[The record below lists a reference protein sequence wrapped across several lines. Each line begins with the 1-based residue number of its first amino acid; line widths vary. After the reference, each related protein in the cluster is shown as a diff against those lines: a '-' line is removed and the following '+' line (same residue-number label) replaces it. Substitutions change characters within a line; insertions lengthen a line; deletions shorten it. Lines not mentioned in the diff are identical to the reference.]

1 MVTLTNPINADNV
14 MFRLQDF
21 VTLGAA
27 NIGIVWGTTTYP
39 CWPVNSVPP
48 VAPNV
53 AVVDPA
59 LNAWGG
65 TTAGFPNTPQGS
77 SIGGVGATINAATIY
92 NTCRAAVGLVAA
104 IRNVRAQLTIT
115 STGGAPY
122 NTAPGPYTAA
132 GLVFDQ
138 TRVGYLQFVAP
149 YTQTVPAATAAPAT
163 AYGLSTGSLIR
174 DGVGAPI
181 GLEDYFSA
189 LQTAYN
195 TLRANT
201 YTFSRSICHASCHTN
216 CHSSRGRR

>member
-1 MVTLTNPINADNV
+1 MVTLTNPIEDDNL
-14 MFRLQDF
+14 MLRLQDF

-39 CWPVNSVPP
+39 TWPTQQVPP
-48 VAPNV
+48 TGINV
-53 AVVDPA
+53 SVVDPA

-65 TTAGFPNTPQGS
+65 TTAGFPATPQGA
-77 SIGGVGATINAATIY
+77 SIGGTGATINANTIFTVCRQAT
-92 NTCRAAVGLVAA
+92 GLVAA

-115 STGGAPY
+115 SSGGAPY
-122 NTAPGPYTAA
+122 NAGPGPYNQA
-132 GLVFDQ
+132 GLVYDQ

-149 YTQTVPAATAAPAT
+149 YTQTVPAATAAPASN
-163 AYGLSTGSLIR
+163 YGLTTGSLIR
-174 DGVGAPI
+174 DGVGAEV
-181 GLEDYFSA
+181 GLEDFFAA